1 MNDVHQEKT
10 KRKKCGSTKID
21 SDLLSF
27 SLISGGGVTGD
38 INSLARIEW
47 VEGVKKKKKIL
58 GEDGWRCGKG
68 KKKHRSRGE
77 SGLGWKREEGARGV
91 LGTKWN

>member
-1 MNDVHQEKT
+1 MSTKKKQREK
-10 KRKKCGSTKID
+10 KSGSTKID

-27 SLISGGGVTGD
+27 SIISGGVTGD

-68 KKKHRSRGE
+68 KKKHRSQGE

>member
-1 MNDVHQEKT
+1 MGRGSEKEEEEDW
-10 KRKKCGSTKID
+10 G
-21 SDLLSF
+21 
-27 SLISGGGVTGD
+27 
-38 INSLARIEW
+38 
-47 VEGVKKKKKIL
+47 

-68 KKKHRSRGE
+68 KKKHRSQGE